1 MSISSISSYNT
12 ALLQWQGQQLKST
25 GTSSSSSSSSSS
37 LSSLLS
43 SSNSMTSQLSSMVE
57 LTKYAMESMGLSDNS
72 RVTFSQITKYREQL
86 LSSFN
91 DSVKSGLSEIGVSN
105 PENITFTLDKDGKL
119 TASSSDASD
128 QKAAQA
134 WLDANPSIGTDLR
147 SALTSAGVDAST
159 SVNMKVSSTGKLTVL
174 NTAQTAIQTA
184 LDSSS
189 DLSTKLRAA
198 LNEMGVDLSTPM
210 NFTLNA
216 DGQLEVSGESE
227 QADAINEWLEKNPA
241 LAQKLTAQLKTQN
254 VDSSAVSLRLGATG
268 NVQVSVSNSELTN
281 AQAALSKST
290 LGSTISSGLSSLGV
304 DANVKFTLQVN
315 TDGSVTVVSDS
326 ADKAKIQQ
334 FFDDNPALV
343 KQYQQIEVL
352 SGLDDARK
360 AMQIAPSEMRKR
372 IEVESMAAWWSGSD
386 SSSSYFGSYSDGNMS
401 VLAGLNLSV

>member
-1 MSISSISSYNT
+1 MSISSVSSYNT

-91 DSVKSGLSEIGVSN
+91 DSVKSGLAKIGVSN
-105 PENITFTLDKDGKL
+105 PENITFTLDKDGKMI
-119 TASSSDASD
+119 ASSSDASD

-134 WLDANPSIGTDLR
+134 WLDANPSVGTDLR
-147 SALTSAGVDAST
+147 SALTTAGVDAST

-227 QADAINEWLEKNPA
+227 QADAINDWLEKNPA

-268 NVQVSVSNSELTN
+268 TVQVSVSNSELTN
-281 AQAALSKST
+281 AQAVLSKST
-290 LGSTISSGLSSLGV
+290 LGSTINSGLNSLGV
-304 DANVKFTLQVN
+304 DADVKFTLQVN
-315 TDGSVTVVSDS
+315 TDGSATVVSDS

-343 KQYQQIEVL
+343 KQYQQIEAL

-372 IEVESMAAWWSGSD
+372 IEVESMAAWWSGSN